1 MIDCIHALSDMD
13 VLCVTGL
20 AAGLFSVVVS
30 NGVVFFVSLIQ
41 RRRFRDRFVFRSL
54 FYRDQD
60 GEATDV
66 SLRKVG
72 GKWPCRAILFL
83 SFSGL
88 TLTSITIGAV
98 LVGPVSDTNRHN
110 DLFLAFL
117 WCQFGSWVCSFDG
130 VFRPVLTF
138 LQILSLLQSVL
149 LLSESSYDTRF
160 LFANCGVWTG
170 LGLVCLGSIP
180 SFSWST
186 DAWTTPIVLQNS
198 NTLVAVLR
206 TALCLMVPRRPDVYH
221 KGTVVDREQSAAMW
235 SRLTLGYITPFVRYV
250 GRNNKNFSIQDFPQL
265 RSKARSEHLLYSL
278 RDTQRQSSS
287 LLRALA
293 KSHSRGVLLQFT
305 LSVFS
310 ALLSFGP
317 QLSLFGILKGLENGV
332 DSSLSGWVAALG
344 TAICLSSTV
353 TAWLWW
359 ISYSRLSIPLYSQ
372 LQGLIYAKCMSR
384 KDIQQIGSENQEK
397 QQHAPISAHGQNETI
412 NLVTIDTKRIAD
424 SVSYNHLVPSSVT
437 QLIVACLLLLQ
448 LIGWEALI
456 AGLLANLIA
465 SPVNLWVAKIYR
477 KFQYHLTDARD
488 NRASIV
494 HEVIKNIRQVKFSAL
509 EAAWKQKV
517 MAARQREV
525 QLTLLSCAYETGFQA
540 MWTLSP
546 LILSSVSL
554 TVYSLI
560 HGQLTASIAFT
571 SIAIFGSL
579 EVALAA
585 LPHLISSA
593 LEAKISVDR
602 IERFLQS
609 PDKTDI
615 SSGLFEQVIFEGT
628 AISWPT
634 SDSSNDIG
642 FTLTHLDFSF
652 PPQAL
657 TVITGRTGSGKS
669 LLLAAV
675 LGEAELLW
683 GKLEIPSE
691 ECRAWQCA
699 APGSGDW
706 ILDTAVAYVP
716 QNPWTENGSIR
727 NNICF
732 GLPFDKVRY
741 LETIFASGL
750 ERDME
755 ILPEGDQTDIGAN
768 GVNLSGG
775 QRARV
780 SFARALYSR
789 AGIIVMDDIF
799 SALDADTSY
808 HVYEYG
814 LTGPLAQG
822 RTRILATHHIG
833 LCMPRT
839 DFCVVLS
846 NGTAACSGSI
856 QELKQMESFSSY
868 LALERIDED
877 DSASQRSQS
886 VRSDQDT
893 LREEVLVS
901 KRFSPEEQRSTGSV
915 SFRVYKQFFLGSPWI
930 WAIGIFAALSYTA
943 CMVSRVSVYLAS
955 GKI

>member
-1 MIDCIHALSDMD
+1 M
-13 VLCVTGL
+13 
-20 AAGLFSVVVS
+20 
-30 NGVVFFVSLIQ
+30 
-41 RRRFRDRFVFRSL
+41 
-54 FYRDQD
+54 
-60 GEATDV
+60 
-66 SLRKVG
+66 
-72 GKWPCRAILFL
+72 
-83 SFSGL
+83 
-88 TLTSITIGAV
+88 
-98 LVGPVSDTNRHN
+98 
-110 DLFLAFL
+110 
-117 WCQFGSWVCSFDG
+117 
-130 VFRPVLTF
+130 LTF

-149 LLSESSYDTRF
+149 LLSGSSYDTRF
-160 LFANCGVWTG
+160 LLANCGVWTG
-170 LGLVCLGSIP
+170 VGLICLGSIL
-180 SFSWST
+180 SFFWSNE
-186 DAWTTPIVLQNS
+186 ALATPAVLEIS
-198 NTLVAVLR
+198 STLVAVLR
-206 TALCLMVPRRPDVYH
+206 TVLCLKVPRRPDVYH
-221 KGTVVDREQSAAMW
+221 RGTIVDREQSAALW
-235 SRLTLGYITPFVRYV
+235 SRLTLGYITSFVKYV
-250 GRNNKNFSIQDFPQL
+250 GRNNKNLSVEDFPQL
-265 RSKARSEHLLYSL
+265 RFKARSEQLLCSL
-278 RDTQRQSSS
+278 RGTQHKSSS

-293 KSHSRGVLLQFT
+293 KSHSRAVALQFT
-305 LSVFS
+305 LSLAS

-317 QLSLFGILKGLENGV
+317 QLSLFGILKGLENGSA
-332 DSSLSGWVAALG
+332 SSLSVWVAALG
-344 TAICLSSTV
+344 IAICLSSTV
-353 TAWLWW
+353 TSWLWW

-384 KDIQQIGSENQEK
+384 KDIQQAGSDNTEK
-397 QQHAPISAHGQNETI
+397 QQHTPKSAHGQNETI

-448 LIGWEALI
+448 LIGWKALV
-456 AGLLANLIA
+456 AGLMANLVA

-477 KFQYHLTDARD
+477 RFQHHLMDARD
-488 NRASIV
+488 RRTSIV
-494 HEVIKNIRQVKFSAL
+494 HEVVKNIRQVKFSAL
-509 EAAWKQKV
+509 ETAWKQKV

-546 LILSSVSL
+546 LLLSSVSL
-554 TVYSLI
+554 TVYSLL
-560 HGQLTASIAFT
+560 HGQLTASVAFT

-585 LPHLISSA
+585 LPHLISAA

-609 PDKTDI
+609 PDKADT
-615 SSGLFEQVIFEGT
+615 SSDSFEQVIFEET

-634 SDSSNDIG
+634 SDSSNDIS
-642 FTLTHLDFSF
+642 FSLAHLNFSF
-652 PPQAL
+652 PPNGL
-657 TVITGRTGSGKS
+657 TVVTGRTGSGKS
-669 LLLAAV
+669 LLLAAI

-683 GKLEIPSE
+683 GKLKIPSE
-691 ECRAWQCA
+691 DCRAWQYT
-699 APGSGDW
+699 APGTGDW
-706 ILDTAVAYVP
+706 ILDSAVAYVP

-727 NNICF
+727 DNICF
-732 GLPFDKVRY
+732 GLPFDKPRY

-750 ERDME
+750 ERDMA

-789 AGIIVMDDIF
+789 AGVIVMDDIF

-846 NGTAACSGSI
+846 NGTATCSGSI
-856 QELKQMESFSSY
+856 QQLKQMESFSSY
-868 LALERIDED
+868 LSLERIDED
-877 DSASQRSQS
+877 DSDSQRSQS

-893 LREEVLVS
+893 LREEVLAS
-901 KRFSPEEQRSTGSV
+901 KKFSPEEQRSTGSV
-915 SFRVYKQFFLGSPWI
+915 SFRIYKQFFLGSPWI
-930 WAIGIFAALSYTA
+930 WVFGILAALSYTA
-943 CMVSRVSVYLAS
+943 CVVSRVSVFLTS
-955 GKI
+955 GNI

>member
-1 MIDCIHALSDMD
+1 MD

-41 RRRFRDRFVFRSL
+41 RRRFRDRFVFGSL
-54 FYRDQD
+54 FYHDED
-60 GEATDV
+60 GEATDA
-66 SLRKVG
+66 SLRKAG
-72 GKWPCRAILFL
+72 SKWLCRAMLLL

-88 TLTSITIGAV
+88 TLASVTIGFV
-98 LVGPVSDTNRHN
+98 LMGHALGTLQSD
-110 DLFLAFL
+110 DLSLAFL
-117 WCQFGSWVCSFDG
+117 WCQFGSWVRSFSRS
-130 VFRPVLTF
+130 FRAWLTF
-138 LQILSLLQSVL
+138 LQTLALLQSVV
-149 LLSESSYDTRF
+149 LLSESSYNTRF
-160 LFANCGVWTG
+160 LFANCGFWTG
-170 LGLVCLGSIP
+170 IGLMCLGSILCFLWP
-180 SFSWST
+180 DDAMTTTAALQISST
-186 DAWTTPIVLQNS
+186 LA
-198 NTLVAVLR
+198 AALR
-206 TALCLMVPRRPDVYH
+206 TVLCLMVPRRPDVFH
-221 KGTVVDREQSAAMW
+221 KGTMVDREQSAALW
-235 SRLTLGYITPFVRYV
+235 SRLTLGYITSFVRYV
-250 GRNNKNFSIQDFPQL
+250 GRNNKNISIQDFPQL
-265 RSKARSEHLLYSL
+265 RFKARSEQLLISL
-278 RDTQRQSSS
+278 RSTQYRSSS

-293 KSHSRGVLLQFT
+293 KSHSRGVVLQFT
-305 LSVFS
+305 LSLAS

-317 QLSLFGILKGLENGV
+317 QLSLFGILKGLENGA
-332 DSSLSGWVAALG
+332 SSTLRLWVAALG
-344 TAICLSSTV
+344 IGICLSSTV
-353 TAWLWW
+353 TSWLWW

-372 LQGLIYAKCMSR
+372 LQGLIYSKCMSR
-384 KDIQQIGSENQEK
+384 KDIQQVASDNVEK
-397 QQHAPISAHGQNETI
+397 QQHTPTSAHGQNETI

-448 LIGWEALI
+448 LIGWKAL
-456 AGLLANLIA
+456 ASGLLANMIA

-477 KFQYHLTDARD
+477 RFQYHLMDARD
-488 NRASIV
+488 HRTSIV

-509 EAAWKQKV
+509 ETAWKQKV
-517 MAARQREV
+517 LAARQREV

-546 LILSSVSL
+546 LLLSSVSL
-554 TVYSLI
+554 TVYSLL
-560 HGQLTASIAFT
+560 HGQLTASVAFT

-609 PDKTDI
+609 PDKRDT
-615 SSGLFEQVIFEGT
+615 SSNSFERVIFEGT

-634 SDSSNDIG
+634 SENSSDIG
-642 FTLTHLDFSF
+642 FSLAHLNFSF
-652 PPQAL
+652 PPKGL

-675 LGEAELLW
+675 LGEADLLW

-691 ECRAWQCA
+691 SCRAWQYA
-699 APGSGDW
+699 APDTGDW
-706 ILDTAVAYVP
+706 ILDSAVAYVP

-727 NNICF
+727 DNICF

-799 SALDADTSY
+799 SALDADTSH

-814 LTGPLAQG
+814 LTGSLAQG

-846 NGTAACSGSI
+846 NGTATCSGSI
-856 QELKQMESFSSY
+856 QQLKQMESFSSY
-868 LALERIDED
+868 LSLERIDEG

-886 VRSDQDT
+886 MRSDQDT
-893 LREEVLVS
+893 LREAVLGS
-901 KRFSPEEQRSTGSV
+901 RRFSPEEQRSTGSV
-915 SFRVYKQFFLGSPWI
+915 SFRIYRQFFLGSPWI
-930 WAIGIFAALSYTA
+930 WLFGILAALSYTA
-943 CMVSRVSVYLAS
+943 CVVSRVSGCLAS
-955 GKI
+955 SDVGKDH